1 MIKQPANPIK
11 SKAKVLDIQDY
22 LKAKNERDYVL
33 FVLGIATGYRAGD
46 LVLLKIRDI
55 KNALKVGYFEILEG
69 KKKNSKNIRQCNM
82 KPRKAFIVSKLER
95 TLKTYIKGKEDYE
108 YAFPSRKG
116 DNIKVPRVTTILREV
131 GEAFGLINIT
141 AHSMRKTY
149 AYHLWVEN
157 DYNTLLI
164 KELLGHSSIEETKR
178 YLGLNDEVYIESS
191 KPLNSLIL

>member
-1 MIKQPANPIK
+1 MIKQPSNPIK
-11 SKAKVLDIQDY
+11 SKSKVLDIQDY
-22 LKAKNERDYVL
+22 LKSKRERDYVL
-33 FVLGIATGYRAGD
+33 FVVGIATGYRAGD
-46 LVLLKIRDI
+46 LVLIKIRDI
-55 KNALKVGYFEILEG
+55 KEALRVGYFEILEG
-69 KKKNSKNIRQCNM
+69 KKKNSKNIRKCNI
-82 KPRKAFIVSKLER
+82 KPRRSYIVDKLEKI
-95 TLKTYIKGKEDYE
+95 LKAYIKNKEDYE

-116 DNIKVPRVTTILREV
+116 EHIGVPRVTTILKDA
-131 GEAFGLINIT
+131 GDMFGLINIT

-178 YLGLNDEVYIESS
+178 YLGLDNMVYKESS